1 MPPPKRKNRGDRRR
15 AIYIFPNLFTTMS
28 LFCGFYSIM
37 SSVHGRYVTAAFAIL
52 VAAIM
57 DTLDGTVARMTNT
70 TSRFGVEYDSLCDLL
85 SFGAAP
91 AVMVYLW
98 ALKPAQLH
106 LWFLPS
112 PEDKSLGLG
121 LVAAFVFLAC
131 GALRLARFNVSAGHR
146 DPGFFQG
153 LPIPGGAGV
162 LAAAVLWHHRLPN
175 HIVQPEGP
183 LILLLAI
190 VLAFLMVS
198 NLDFLSLKNKFLI
211 KNKHP
216 FETLV
221 LFIILL
227 ACVII
232 KPRTVLLPI
241 GFVYLA
247 SGPVVTA
254 IRRLRRKSGEAGDSA
269 EAQEA
274 NSQKAN
280 GQEPDSQA
288 PNSYAQEGSR
298 KDSEDGD
305 RA

>member
-37 SSVHGRYVTAAFAIL
+37 SSVHGRYVTASFAIL

-112 PEDKSLGLG
+112 PEDQSLGLG
-121 LVAAFVFLAC
+121 LVAAFIFLAC
-131 GALRLARFNVSAGHR
+131 GALRLARFNVTAGHR

-153 LPIPGGAGV
+153 LPIPGGAGI
-162 LAAAVLWHHRLPN
+162 LAAAVLWHHRRPD
-175 HIVQPEGP
+175 HVSQPDGP
-183 LILLLAI
+183 LILLLIAA
-190 VLAFLMVS
+190 LAFLMVS
-198 NLDFLSLKNKFLI
+198 NLDFVSLKNKFFI

-227 ACVII
+227 GCLII
-232 KPRTVLLPI
+232 KARTVLLPL
-241 GFVYLA
+241 GFAYLA
-247 SGPVVTA
+247 SGPVVTV
-254 IRRLRRKSGEAGDSA
+254 IRHLGKRGESGAGDGDAADDKARA
-269 EAQEA
+269 EDARA
-274 NSQKAN
+274 DA
-280 GQEPDSQA
+280 
-288 PNSYAQEGSR
+288 
-298 KDSEDGD
+298 ED
-305 RA
+305 RP

>member
-1 MPPPKRKNRGDRRR
+1 LPPPKRKNRSHRRR

-28 LFCGFYSIM
+28 LFAGFYSIM
-37 SSVHGRYVTAAFAIL
+37 SSFHGRFVTASAAIL
-52 VAAIM
+52 VAAVM

-98 ALKPAQLH
+98 ALRPSQLH

-162 LAAAVLWHHRLPN
+162 VAAAVLWHHRLPDRVLHPN
-175 HIVQPEGP
+175 GP
-183 LILLLAI
+183 LILLLVVA
-190 VLAFLMVS
+190 LALLMVS
-198 NLDFLSLKNKFLI
+198 NFDFLSLKNKIFV
-211 KNKHP
+211 KNNHP
-216 FETLV
+216 FETLA
-221 LFIILL
+221 FFTILL
-227 ACVII
+227 AFLII
-232 KPRTVLLPI
+232 KAKTVLLPL
-241 GFVYLA
+241 GLAYLI
-247 SGPVVTA
+247 SGPA
-254 IRRLRRKSGEAGDSA
+254 ITLVRRLRRRPGGEEARDGPGPDEPGGGLESGGDAEDSA
-269 EAQEA
+269 
-274 NSQKAN
+274 
-280 GQEPDSQA
+280 GPD
-288 PNSYAQEGSR
+288 
-298 KDSEDGD
+298 D
-305 RA
+305 